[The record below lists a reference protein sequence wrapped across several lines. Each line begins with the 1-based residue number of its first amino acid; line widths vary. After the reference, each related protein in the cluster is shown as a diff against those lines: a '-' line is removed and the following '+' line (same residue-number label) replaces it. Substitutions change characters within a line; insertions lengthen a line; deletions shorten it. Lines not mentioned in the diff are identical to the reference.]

1 MIGVIDADEY
11 TPRLAAVFCHLLR
24 VVFPRLSANTL
35 RTSKYVFVLRGCLW
49 HCENAVVA
57 VWLVLLTLPDVDCGG
72 REGRDSVL
80 LASAIAAANAVFPD
94 TQPALSYDR
103 VRLTGGKGPAYL
115 PCALLLTA
123 LSCQTS

>member
-1 MIGVIDADEY
+1 MGV
-11 TPRLAAVFCHLLR
+11 RCQV
-24 VVFPRLSANTL
+24 
-35 RTSKYVFVLRGCLW
+35 RGWGWGKGLPD
-49 HCENAVVA
+49 AVVA

-103 VRLTGGKGPAYL
+103 VRLTGGKGPAHL

-123 LSCQTS
+123 LSCQTSFWEGADWRYCTPVCDRHASDHR